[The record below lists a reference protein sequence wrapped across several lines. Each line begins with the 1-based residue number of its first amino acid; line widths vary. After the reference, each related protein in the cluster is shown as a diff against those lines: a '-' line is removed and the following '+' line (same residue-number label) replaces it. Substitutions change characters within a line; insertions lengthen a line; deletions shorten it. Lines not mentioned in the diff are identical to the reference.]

1 MAKDPVCGM
10 QVEERQAEATAQHKG
25 QTFYFCSEDC
35 KSKFEQDPQRYARQ
49 TA

>member
-10 QVEERQAEATAQHKG
+10 QIDERQAQATAEHQG
-25 QTFYFCSEDC
+25 RTLYFCSQEC
-35 KSKFEQDPQRYARQ
+35 QQKFQQEPQRYARQ

>member
-10 QVEERQAEATAQHKG
+10 QIEERQASATAEHKG
-25 QTFYFCSEDC
+25 QTFYFCSQDC
-35 KSKFEQDPQRYARQ
+35 KTKFDRDPQRYARQ